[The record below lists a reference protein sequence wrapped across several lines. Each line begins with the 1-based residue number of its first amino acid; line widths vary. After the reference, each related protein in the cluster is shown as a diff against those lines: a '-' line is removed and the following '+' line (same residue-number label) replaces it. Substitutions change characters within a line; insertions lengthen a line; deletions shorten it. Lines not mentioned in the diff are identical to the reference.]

1 MSHYFFRGETYCL
14 LTPFI
19 TAPHNSLLTTNNLYN
34 LITSKPQNLKT
45 SQPHN
50 LKTLINHK
58 ELGDHS
64 ALAILVGA
72 IY

>member
-1 MSHYFFRGETYCL
+1 MKARKLIGIVRGRYYKSPSLVPVT
-14 LTPFI
+14 TFNFQRS
-19 TAPHNSLLTTNNLYN
+19 TSQPHN
-34 LITSKPQNLKT
+34 LIT